1 MAVDDVVE
9 ETVLIYLCCSV
20 AVFAFAEH
28 IRLLATV
35 AVVVVVVVVV
45 VAVVTG
51 IADYLRIDDFVAPVL
66 ALRYIVVVDCKIKRG
81 MRLPQCIFQGI
92 SAIYLFLAR
101 V

>member
-1 MAVDDVVE
+1 MAVDGVVE

-20 AVFAFAEH
+20 AVFAFAGH
-28 IRLLATV
+28 TRLLMTV
-35 AVVVVVVVVV
+35 AVVAVVAVAV
-45 VAVVTG
+45 VAVVTE
-51 IADYLRIDDFVAPVL
+51 IADYLRTGDFVAPVL
-66 ALRYIVVVDCKIKRG
+66 ALRYIVVVGCKIERG